1 MTVTIKDVA
10 KRAGVSI
17 STVSKCINGGNVLE
31 PKRTEILNAI
41 EELNYKVN
49 PIARG
54 MKTKKTRTIGVLI
67 PNLSDYYGISILT
80 YVSQFMYEKNYSTIV
95 CDYHFF
101 DDNTNNAKEK
111 IDFLLDYQV
120 DGIIMQPIN
129 CKPSD
134 FARIRKEKVPV
145 VFVDIQDEENYSDS
159 VVIDNESTTYEV
171 IKHLVDNGHRKIALI
186 TGGSGIVTTDDRVAG
201 YIRAIQEVGMPFKPE
216 YVFKESVNE
225 ESGYSGM
232 KSFMELPDPPTAV
245 FAAGHD
251 LMSGS
256 LRYVADN
263 KLRIPEDISF
273 VGFENSELA
282 RIYNPKLTI
291 GIQPMEK
298 IAKAASD
305 MLIERMTGTYM
316 GVARKRKV
324 DTNIE
329 FGDSVKDISKS

>member
-1 MTVTIKDVA
+1 MSVTIKDVA
-10 KRAGVSI
+10 KKAGVSI

-31 PKRTEILNAI
+31 PKKTEILNAI

-67 PNLSDYYGISILT
+67 PNLSDYYGVSILT
-80 YVSQFMYEKNYSTIV
+80 SVSQFMYEKNYSTIV
-95 CDYHFF
+95 CDYHFY
-101 DDNTNNAKEK
+101 DDGTNNAKEK

-120 DGIIMQPIN
+120 DGIIMQPIGV
-129 CKPSD
+129 KSSD
-134 FARIRKEKVPV
+134 FTRIRKEKVPL
-145 VFVDIQDEENYSDS
+145 VFVDIEDQENYCDS
-159 VVIDNESTTYEV
+159 VVIDNESITYEV
-171 IKHLVDNGHRKIALI
+171 IKHLVDNGHRNIALI

-201 YIRAIQEVGMPFKPE
+201 YIRALQEGGMPFRPE
-216 YVFKESVNE
+216 YVFKESITE
-225 ESGYSGM
+225 ESGYAGM
-232 KSFMELPDPPTAV
+232 KSFMSLPTPPTAV

-256 LRYVADN
+256 LLYVADN
-263 KLRIPEDISF
+263 NISIPDDISF
-273 VGFENSELA
+273 VGFENLEIA

-298 IAKAASD
+298 IARVASD
-305 MLIERMTGTYM
+305 MLLDRMTGTYL

-324 DTNIE
+324 DTMIE
-329 FGDSVKDISKS
+329 YGSSVKIIN

>member
-1 MTVTIKDVA
+1 MAVTIKDVA
-10 KRAGVSI
+10 KKAGVSI

-80 YVSQFMYEKNYSTIV
+80 YVSQFMYAKNYSTIV

-101 DDNTNNAKEK
+101 DDGSNNAAEK

-120 DGIIMQPIN
+120 DGIIIQPIGV
-129 CKPSD
+129 KPEAFVRS
-134 FARIRKEKVPV
+134 RKEKVPL
-145 VFVDIQDEENYSDS
+145 VFVDIQDEENYYDS
-159 VVIDNESTTYEV
+159 VVIDNESITYEV
-171 IKHLVDNGHRKIALI
+171 IKHLIDNGHRNIALI

-201 YIRAIQEVGMPFKPE
+201 YIRALQEGGMPFKPE
-216 YVFKESVNE
+216 YVYKESVNE
-225 ESGYSGM
+225 ESGYAGM
-232 KSFMELPDPPTAV
+232 KAFLDLETPPTAV

-251 LMSGS
+251 LMAGS
-256 LRYVADN
+256 LLYVADN
-263 KLRIPEDISF
+263 NLSIPDDISF

-305 MLIERMTGTYM
+305 MLYERMAGTYL

-324 DTNIE
+324 DTIIE
-329 FGDSVKDISKS
+329 YGASVKNIK